1 MKAGNIFNLK
11 DSFEKLVSERLEEH
25 MIGNDYDNVLAL
37 MGRDF
42 PFMSAELKA
51 KCERRVFEY
60 YRRNAQGKT
69 FAKLV
74 WMTIG
79 HSRDI
84 DKPMDTHL
92 TTSFHL
98 SEGED
103 LFVAFQVENPLYGIG
118 EAHVDFSVYL
128 EFNEIDSVKRT
139 MSVDDF
145 RCVYYVPLK
154 VLQSNILSEKKNREV
169 FNVILEDNNV
179 NAINREKF
187 IDVYYGEKSAKDV
200 FSLNYCYLSNEYK
213 EERTDFYLTDYDTL
227 NFHANLQYD
236 GFFGVIDQ
244 LHGTVTIA
252 PSDSSDDCSMSLCR
266 VEIGPDESKEGRMM
280 VFSRLVGIDNSPIDI
295 HRPIY
300 QFKPGKYTINFYI
313 WGELMCTREIEFFE
327 EQNEADCWMDELFRN
342 LKAEYAAK
350 KSAEDVED

>member
-1 MKAGNIFNLK
+1 
-11 DSFEKLVSERLEEH
+11 
-25 MIGNDYDNVLAL
+25 
-37 MGRDF
+37 
-42 PFMSAELKA
+42 
-51 KCERRVFEY
+51 
-60 YRRNAQGKT
+60 
-69 FAKLV
+69 
-74 WMTIG
+74 
-79 HSRDI
+79 
-84 DKPMDTHL
+84 
-92 TTSFHL
+92 L

-128 EFNEIDSVKRT
+128 EFNEIDSVKRP

-280 VFSRLVGIDNSPIDI
+280 VFSRLVGLDNSPIDI

-300 QFKPGKYTINFYI
+300 RFKPGKYTINFYI